1 MVYITMLGHIS
12 SFLAEYLLF
21 AFLIALAR
29 SSSLMWKRNSEG
41 VRIVPDLH
49 KKAVSITTLSSL
61 SM

>member
-1 MVYITMLGHIS
+1 VILLISSSQVARIMVYITMLGHIS

-41 VRIVPDLH
+41 DC
-49 KKAVSITTLSSL
+49 S
-61 SM
+61 